1 MAQQGWKQLLTA
13 DAWHCGRGKYPIT
26 AYSEFMPPP
35 RLGRK
40 PYGPVDSQMCHEDD
54 PFGWNLTEY
63 EQEFELNP
71 GWRQIACQLVTALA
85 HLGRGEPAHG
95 IAQGKLKN
103 NRYWPEGTRAPADE
117 RYVILSALA
126 CAKTQDDK
134 GRVRWTLFGASEQG
148 PAKAFWRGF
157 FTAPRDEW
165 PVERSLDFIRR
176 LLVAAYGENPD
187 KLSDLAH
194 AGFRVMAETSE
205 PAIAHWKVDRLPRWT
220 EPFVWQPGDKLTG
233 VKYLLTFEPL
243 SSLPAPVRKAY
254 LAGKLHLLP
263 FPGSLLFWGSPAY
276 SKLSEELPLAVQIA
290 LLHSIERHEAP
301 VGIRVPQSGWMHEPR
316 PGQAPVESWR
326 GPIRNTFL
334 RTHRWERVH
343 RYEDELKVS
352 GEEDRVAH
360 VLFSTAADDVG
371 LYGKPMARNAQVWTR
386 DFDLLLDGPRANSRQ
401 LAAAA
406 ERVCAGGLFGYRFY
420 YPPMRV
426 GQHEV
431 FWQRPLVAYLAADN
445 TPAVMIDGPLGYF
458 TAYRADRPR
467 LDRAVELWPRLLD
480 REAYR
485 LAVGGFR
492 RDHDQRYHR
501 TSVNI
506 RKLLDTAGLLGQG
519 PLPRDLAR
527 SLLTLPKHET
537 LDDWLASLSKRAVS
551 ADVGQRIQ
559 QLLSECVA
567 PATSA
572 PSKSKSG
579 KAKQAAPA
587 RPPSSLTFT
596 RTSKR
601 TFEKAYW
608 NLIASLATGQY
619 INKDNADCVTD
630 AATQAKLVH
639 AGRDLE
645 ALGDHLLDYY
655 RKLIARA
662 GMADK
667 VLVGD
672 VPFRWQTEFPFPW
685 MGGWVDNQRNKTY
698 ERDLLVAIP
707 GRDRT
712 RAIIM
717 ADHYDTAYMEDV
729 FGYAHGGKGP
739 RLAAAG
745 ADDNH
750 SATAALM
757 LGAESFLKLSQAG
770 KLECDVWLVHLT
782 GEEFPSDCMGARHL
796 CQKVVERTLEMR
808 LANGKSH
815 DLSKTRIAGVYVSD
829 MIAHNNDKDRDIFQM
844 CPGTHRQSMWL
855 AWQAQQATA
864 TWNAS
869 VPLWNA
875 LPERKGLS
883 RGLRSA
889 DGTIPDMAAHL
900 LLSGEIRPPAD
911 PRSVLYNTDGQIFSD
926 AGVPVVLFM
935 ENYDINRQGY
945 HDTHDTLENIDLDY
959 GSALAAIVIESVA
972 RAATSKLET

>member
-1 MAQQGWKQLLTA
+1 
-13 DAWHCGRGKYPIT
+13 
-26 AYSEFMPPP
+26 
-35 RLGRK
+35 
-40 PYGPVDSQMCHEDD
+40 
-54 PFGWNLTEY
+54 
-63 EQEFELNP
+63 
-71 GWRQIACQLVTALA
+71 
-85 HLGRGEPAHG
+85 
-95 IAQGKLKN
+95 
-103 NRYWPEGTRAPADE
+103 
-117 RYVILSALA
+117 
-126 CAKTQDDK
+126 
-134 GRVRWTLFGASEQG
+134 LFGASEQG

-157 FTAPRDEW
+157 FNAPRDEW

-176 LLVAAYGENPD
+176 LLASAYGEDPAR
-187 KLSDLAH
+187 LSDLRR
-194 AGFRVMAETSE
+194 AGFRVMPQTTAAEL
-205 PAIAHWKVDRLPRWT
+205 PHWNVDRLPGWT
-220 EPFVWQPGDKLTG
+220 EPFVWQPGSKLTG

-243 SSLPAPVRKAY
+243 ASLPAAVRKAY
-254 LAGKLHLLP
+254 SAGQLHLLP
-263 FPGSLLFWGSPAY
+263 FPGSLLFWGSPSY
-276 SKLSEELPLAVQIA
+276 FKLAEALPLAVQIP

-301 VGIRVPQSGWMHEPR
+301 VGIRVPQSGWLHEPR
-316 PGQAPVESWR
+316 PGQPPPEGLR
-326 GPIRNTFL
+326 GPVRNTFL
-334 RTHRWERVH
+334 RTHRWARVH
-343 RYEDELKVS
+343 RYEDELKMT
-352 GEEDRVAH
+352 GEEDHVAH

-386 DFDLLLDGPRANSRQ
+386 DFALLLDGPRATSRM
-401 LAAAA
+401 LADAA
-406 ERVCAGGLFGYRFY
+406 EKVCVGGLFGYRFY

-431 FWQRPLVAYLAADN
+431 FWQRPLVAYLSEADG
-445 TPAVMIDGPLGYF
+445 PAVLTDAPLGYF

-467 LDRAVELWPRLLD
+467 LDRTVDLYPRLLD

-485 LAVGGFR
+485 LAVSGFR

-501 TSVNI
+501 TSINI
-506 RKLLDTAGLLGQG
+506 RKLLDTECLLGQG
-519 PLPRDLAR
+519 PLTRDLAR
-527 SLLTLPKHET
+527 SLLTISKHET
-537 LDDWLASLSKRAVS
+537 LDNWLESLPERAVS
-551 ADVGQRIQ
+551 AEVGQRVQ

-567 PATSA
+567 PATTETR
-572 PSKSKSG
+572 PSKSAKKSS
-579 KAKQAAPA
+579 AKKSTTKPIRLPAA
-587 RPPSSLTFT
+587 LTFAT
-596 RTSKR
+596 TSKR
-601 TFEKAYW
+601 KFEKDYW

-639 AGRDLE
+639 SGRDLE

-655 RKLIARA
+655 RKLMDRS
-662 GMADK
+662 GMTDK
-667 VLVGD
+667 VIVGE

-685 MGGWVDNQRNKTY
+685 MGGWVENQKNKTY

-712 RAIIM
+712 RAVIM

-729 FGYAHGGKGP
+729 FGYAHGGHGP

-757 LGAESFLKLSQAG
+757 LGAESFIKLSQAG

-796 CQKVVERTLEMR
+796 CQKVVEGTLAVRT
-808 LANGKSH
+808 ADGKSH

-829 MIAHNNDKDRDIFQM
+829 MIAHNNDKDRDVFQM
-844 CPGTHRQSMWL
+844 CPGTQRQSMWL

-864 TWNAS
+864 IWNAS
-869 VPLWNA
+869 VPLWNER
-875 LPERKGLS
+875 PERKGLA
-883 RGLRSA
+883 RGQRSP
-889 DGTIPDMAAHL
+889 DGTLPGIASHL
-900 LLSGEIRPPAD
+900 HLNGEVRPPAD

-935 ENYDINRQGY
+935 ENYDINRKGY

-959 GSALAAIVIESVA
+959 GSAVAAIVIESVA
-972 RAATSKLET
+972 RAATFKPET